1 MKNKNAIIAFLR
13 SQKTFLNSNF
23 GVLSIG
29 LFGSYARGSENE
41 LSDIDVIVELKE
53 PRFDWMAGL
62 KIFLESKLEM
72 KVDLVRKRNGV
83 KSYTMKAI
91 EKEAIYA

>member
-1 MKNKNAIIAFLR
+1 MKNKNTIIAFLK
-13 SQKTFLNSNF
+13 SQKKFLNNNY
-23 GVLSIG
+23 GVKSIG

-41 LSDIDVIVELKE
+41 LSNIDVIVELKE

-62 KIFLESKLEM
+62 KIFLESKMEM
-72 KVDLVRKRNGV
+72 KVDLVRKRKGV

-91 EKEAIYA
+91 EEEAIYA